1 MRKDRETA
9 RTRPPPDMEKR
20 HVKLSPA
27 EDIVLQTIYEE
38 TRRSAIGCVPLRFIE
53 VTTGISAY
61 DLRNIAEDLKNVG
74 LIVEHEEGLRITD
87 LGLFESRA
95 RWA

>member
-1 MRKDRETA
+1 M
-9 RTRPPPDMEKR
+9 
-20 HVKLSPA
+20 KLSER

-38 TRRSAIGCVPLRFIE
+38 TRRSATGCVPMRFIE

-61 DLRNIAEDLKNVG
+61 ELRNISEDLKNAR
-74 LIVEHEEGLRITD
+74 LIVEHEEGLRITE
-87 LGLFESRA
+87 LGLFESKA

>member
-1 MRKDRETA
+1 MR
-9 RTRPPPDMEKR
+9 
-20 HVKLSPA
+20 LSER

-38 TRRSAIGCVPLRFIE
+38 TRRSATGCVPLRFIE

-61 DLRNIAEDLKNVG
+61 DLRNIAEDLKNAR
-74 LIVEHEEGLRITD
+74 LIVEHEEGLRITE

>member
-1 MRKDRETA
+1 MTEERASASIAHTE
-9 RTRPPPDMEKR
+9 EN
-20 HVKLSPA
+20 VKLSER

-38 TRRSAIGCVPLRFIE
+38 TRRSGCVPLRFIE

-61 DLRNIAEDLKNVG
+61 DLRNIAEDLKSAR
-74 LIVEHEEGLRITD
+74 LIVEHEEGLRVTE

>member
-1 MRKDRETA
+1 MTEECASASIAHTE
-9 RTRPPPDMEKR
+9 DMNVR
-20 HVKLSPA
+20 LSER

-38 TRRSAIGCVPLRFIE
+38 TRRSATGCVPLRFIE
-53 VTTGISAY
+53 VMTGISAY
-61 DLRNIAEDLKNVG
+61 ELRNIAEDLKNAS
-74 LIVEHEEGLRITD
+74 LIVEHEEGLRITE

>member
-9 RTRPPPDMEKR
+9 RTRPPPDMEKTR
-20 HVKLSPA
+20 VKLSPA

-38 TRRSAIGCVPLRFIE
+38 TRRSATGCVPLRFIE
-53 VTTGISAY
+53 VTAGISAY
-61 DLRNIAEDLKNVG
+61 ELRNIAEDLKNAG

-87 LGLFESRA
+87 FGLFESRA

>member
-1 MRKDRETA
+1 M
-9 RTRPPPDMEKR
+9 
-20 HVKLSPA
+20 KLSER

-38 TRRSAIGCVPLRFIE
+38 TRRSATGCVPLRFIE
-53 VTTGISAY
+53 VTTGVSAY
-61 DLRNIAEDLKNVG
+61 ELRNIAEDLKNAS
-74 LIVEHEEGLRITD
+74 LIVEHEEGLRITE